1 MSIWK
6 SKKASAA
13 QPVEDE
19 VIDFVKAE
27 ERLRTDSPSSSYT
40 PPPPPQEE
48 KHGRI
53 WHLIDN
59 LVTRESERVKQPVKK
74 KTYLWLCLLGAFGA
88 HRFYSKRWVLGL
100 IYLLTCWTGW
110 SVAMTFVDLII
121 IIPMKPDENGIVY
134 I

>member
-13 QPVEDE
+13 QPADDE

-27 ERLRTDSPSSSYT
+27 ERLRTDPPSSSYT
-40 PPPPPQEE
+40 PPPPQEE

-53 WHLIDN
+53 WHMIDN